1 MSELTIVVGKS
12 LEATEELV
20 RAALKE
26 QGFGVLT
33 EIDVARVFQDRL
45 GVQRTPLKI
54 LGACNPVMANEALTR
69 LPEAALM
76 LPCNVVLDGSSESE
90 TRVSIADPT
99 VLMPEVVLAD
109 LVTDAK
115 ARLRAVLDAVAD

>member
-1 MSELTIVVGKS
+1 MSELTTVVGRS

-33 EIDVARVFQDRL
+33 EIDVAQVFHDRL

-54 LGACNPVMANEALTR
+54 LGACNPVMANDALTR

-76 LPCNVVLDGSSESE
+76 LPCNVVLDGAQEGA

-99 VLMPEVVLAD
+99 VLMPEEVLAD
-109 LVTDAK
+109 LVSDAK
-115 ARLRAVLDAVAD
+115 ARLLAVLDAITA